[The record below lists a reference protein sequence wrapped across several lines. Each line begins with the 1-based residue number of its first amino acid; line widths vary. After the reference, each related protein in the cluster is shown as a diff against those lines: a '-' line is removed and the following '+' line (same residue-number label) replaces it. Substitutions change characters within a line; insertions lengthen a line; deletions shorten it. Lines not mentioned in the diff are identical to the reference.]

1 MSEFGVNFT
10 FGAHKHRASAV
21 LEDRESMEYYFTS
34 LEYFHEYDFVNGGAK
49 LAKGVWLDVGYL
61 LDTPAVDLIYK
72 EADPVILDAYLRE
85 CADDFDE
92 PYDDYTTE
100 EDYIL

>member
-1 MSEFGVNFT
+1 M
-10 FGAHKHRASAV
+10 
-21 LEDRESMEYYFTS
+21 
-34 LEYFHEYDFVNGGAK
+34 
-49 LAKGVWLDVGYL
+49 AKGVWLDVGYL